1 MGGATLDLKALR
13 KAVKGGQIEWK
24 RHALERMI
32 ERVVSRTQVLEVLVK
47 GDIIEEYD
55 DDKPFPSTLILAF
68 VGKRALHVVVALNLG
83 TAFVITVYEPQS
95 NLFGP
100 EFRERKKR

>member
-1 MGGATLDLKALR
+1 MDGATLDLKALR

-47 GDIIEEYD
+47 GDIIEEYNGPRKLDSLIREFPPYINRAHIGGFRD
-55 DDKPFPSTLILAF
+55 DPKEAAYSPAQ
-68 VGKRALHVVVALNLG
+68 G
-83 TAFVITVYEPQS
+83 
-95 NLFGP
+95 
-100 EFRERKKR
+100 